1 MKKIVWL
8 VILLVFVGGC
18 GNQTVSKKT
27 DLETTE
33 VKTDENKKEEAKTD
47 EKKAGEVSL
56 SEDGETIYVRGEV
69 EKSQVTN
76 EKTGKAKKIIF
87 SKDAHLVVEESD
99 MPPEPDE
106 YKSIF
111 LDAPLLEKIE
121 VEEGNPYLF
130 TEDDMLMEYSE
141 DGDGSYGIIGCV
153 PRKKGSVSIPEGVEY
168 IGLNAFCD
176 CSMIT
181 SVQISSTVH
190 AISNPAFPMMDSC
203 KKFDV
208 DKKNKEF
215 YSIDGILYEKEFSMT
230 KNNILIAYPCAKE
243 DEIFN
248 APKKITGIARGAFT
262 CNSHIEE
269 VYLPSKTVYIEE
281 DAFYRCP
288 ELTRVKVK
296 DHKKINYVG
305 GRNLE
310 CPSLKE
316 FPKDKLEP

>member
-1 MKKIVWL
+1 MKKLIWL

-33 VKTDENKKEEAKTD
+33 VKTDENKKDEAKTD

-69 EKSQVTN
+69 EKSHVTN

-99 MPPEPDE
+99 IPPDPDE

-111 LDAPLLEKIE
+111 SDAPLLEKIE

-141 DGDGSYGIIGCV
+141 DGDGSYGIIACV

-168 IGLNAFCD
+168 IALNAFCD

-215 YSIDGILYEKEFSMT
+215 YSIDGILYEKEYDLT

-248 APKKITGIARGAFT
+248 APKKTTGIARGAFT

-281 DAFYRCP
+281 AFYRCP

-296 DHKKINYVG
+296 GHKKIKFVG

>member
-69 EKSQVTN
+69 EKSHVTN

-99 MPPEPDE
+99 IPPDPDE

-111 LDAPLLEKIE
+111 SDAPLLEKIE

-141 DGDGSYGIIGCV
+141 DGDGSYGIIACV
-153 PRKKGSVSIPEGVEY
+153 PKKKGNVIVPEGVDY
-168 IGLNAFCD
+168 ISLYAFSD
-176 CSMIT
+176 CAMIE

-190 AISNPAFPMMDSC
+190 AISNPAFCLMGSC
-203 KKFDV
+203 KKIEV

-215 YSIDGILYEKEFSMT
+215 YSIDGILYEKEFDYET
-230 KNNILIAYPCAKE
+230 NNILIAYPCAKE

-248 APKKITGIARGAFT
+248 APKKTTGIARGAFT

-281 DAFYRCP
+281 AFYRCP

-296 DHKKINYVG
+296 GHKKINFVR

-316 FPKDKLEP
+316 FPKDELEP